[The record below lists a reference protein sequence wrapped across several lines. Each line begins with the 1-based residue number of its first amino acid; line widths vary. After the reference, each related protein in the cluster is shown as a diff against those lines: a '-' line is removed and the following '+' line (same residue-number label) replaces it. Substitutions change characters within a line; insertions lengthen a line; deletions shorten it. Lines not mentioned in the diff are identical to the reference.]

1 MLVRKKMVN
10 KIKHF
15 SEKDSNINY
24 NGEFDCIDDSIV
36 KNTAM
41 LLNGN
46 FCGLNIGLIN
56 SKKRN
61 IFYDKL
67 LIKTEG
73 KKCIDVGSGSGI
85 LALLALKHGAKHVV
99 CFESDV
105 LVCKV
110 LEDMVISCKLS
121 DKIQVIN
128 KKFKSSHIKE
138 YNLDDYELIFH
149 ELFGPSIWD
158 DYGWPIRSTF
168 DTPISIPITPNR
180 CIVDFYIM
188 EIENLNDSPYINDL
202 VNKTAEIPKFDPGVE
217 ISQKFIDYYNYV
229 IEYNNNNNINLNYVF
244 TKIDLSKI
252 ENEYKNKLLKK
263 SKKYCRYCFDLNRSD
278 YSEKYIKI
286 ELPKLNNPF
295 ILLPIYKIGDD
306 EIEGNLNDIFSFTK
320 YLTLLIFPSPDK
332 IIFELNMLNG
342 TIKINDLVFVNGVS
356 SWHD

>member
-1 MLVRKKMVN
+1 MDDNTTK
-10 KIKHF
+10 
-15 SEKDSNINY
+15 NI
-24 NGEFDCIDDSIV
+24 
-36 KNTAM
+36 AM
-41 LLNGN
+41 LLNRD
-46 FCGLNIGLIN
+46 FCGLSIKLLN

-67 LIKTEG
+67 LIKTGG

-110 LEDMVISCKLS
+110 LEDMVVSCELS

-138 YNLDDYELIFH
+138 YDLDDYELIFH
-149 ELFGPSIWD
+149 ELFGTSIWD
-158 DYGWPIRSTF
+158 DQGWPIRSTF
-168 DTPISIPITPNR
+168 DTSISIPITPNR

-188 EIENLNDSPYINDL
+188 EIENLNDIPYINDFF
-202 VNKTAEIPKFDPGVE
+202 NKTTKIPKFDPGVE
-217 ISQKFIDYYNYV
+217 IPQKFINYYNYF
-229 IEYNNNNNINLNYVF
+229 IDYNNNNNLNLNYVSTIINF
-244 TKIDLSKI
+244 SKI
-252 ENEYKNKLLKK
+252 NNEYKNELITK
-263 SKKYCRYCFDLNRSD
+263 SKKYCRYCFDLNCSD

-306 EIEGNLNDIFSFTK
+306 EIEANLNDIFFFTK
-320 YLTLLIFPSPDK
+320 YLTPLIFPSSDK

-342 TIKINDLVFVNGVS
+342 TIKINDLVFINGVS
-356 SWHD
+356 SWDD